1 MSTLLADVASPD
13 LETMTVRPWPDPVI
27 DALGHDPRSQYV
39 ERFWLGIL
47 GPSTTWL
54 MRLLAAGFESSPAG
68 FELDLAEAAAVLGLG
83 SRGGRHSPFMRALAR
98 CCRFDLAESRGADT
112 LAVRRKI
119 PPLNRRQLLHL
130 SPALQEAHRQ
140 WQEAALDVP
149 GAEQLRRRSRRL
161 ALSLLELGEDRE
173 ATERQL
179 LRWKFHP
186 VVARDAAVWAAD
198 RHRQALFEDAGA
210 GVGADG
216 FDPAPSPGAA

>member
-1 MSTLLADVASPD
+1 MSTVLVDVTSPD

-39 ERFWLGIL
+39 ERFWLGVL

-54 MRLLAAGFESSPAG
+54 MRLLATGFEASPSG
-68 FELDLAEAAAVLGLG
+68 FELVLSEAATVLGLG
-83 SRGGRHSPFMRALAR
+83 SRGGRHSAFMRALAR
-98 CCRFDLAESRGADT
+98 CCRFDLAESRGPDV

-119 PPLNRRQLLHL
+119 PPLNRRQLVQL
-130 SPALQEAHRQ
+130 SPALQESHRQ

-149 GAEQLRRRSRRL
+149 AAEQLRRRSRRL

-173 ATERQL
+173 AAERQL

-186 VVARDAAVWAAD
+186 AVAREAAVWAAD
-198 RHRQALFEDAGA
+198 RHHQALD
-210 GVGADG
+210 DG
-216 FDPAPSPGAA
+216 GDLDPGPGAA

>member
-1 MSTLLADVASPD
+1 MSTLLAGAASPD
-13 LETMTVRPWPDPVI
+13 LDTITVRPWPDPVI
-27 DALGHDPRSQYV
+27 DALGHDPRSPYV
-39 ERFWLGIL
+39 ERFWLGVL

-54 MRLLAAGFESSPAG
+54 MRLLAAGFDASPAG
-68 FELDLAEAAAVLGLG
+68 FDLDLSEAATVLGLG
-83 SRGGRHSPFMRALAR
+83 GRGGRHSPFIRALGR
-98 CCRFDLAESRGADT
+98 CCRFDLAESRGENV

-130 SPALQEAHRQ
+130 PPALQEAHRA
-140 WQEAALDVP
+140 WQEAVLDVP

-186 VVARDAAVWAAD
+186 AVAREAAVWAAD
-198 RHRQALFEDAGA
+198 RHRQALFDL
-210 GVGADG
+210 DG
-216 FDPAPSPGAA
+216 GDGAA

>member
-1 MSTLLADVASPD
+1 MSTLLADAASPD
-13 LETMTVRPWPDPVI
+13 LDTMTVRPWPDPVI

-39 ERFWLGIL
+39 EQFWLGVL

-54 MRLLAAGFESSPAG
+54 MRLLATGFDASPAG
-68 FELDLAEAAAVLGLG
+68 FELVLAEAATVLGLG
-83 SRGGRHSPFMRALAR
+83 SRGGRHSPFMRALGR
-98 CCRFDLAESRGADT
+98 CCRFDLAESRGVSV

-130 SPALQEAHRQ
+130 PPSLQAAHRE

-186 VVARDAAVWAAD
+186 VVAREAAVWAAD
-198 RHRQALFEDAGA
+198 RHRQALFDVADDGTDDDAA
-210 GVGADG
+210 
-216 FDPAPSPGAA
+216 